1 MSPSLSAV
9 AAVVVVVVL
18 SMVTLIEGG
27 EYINWEAVKA
37 RAGKKAASA
46 PSNAFVTMR
55 YYPFDIAASGLAN
68 GAEVDAI
75 WRVVT
80 ARRAQ
85 PNAPREQFAIRY
97 AVYNLQ
103 NAAVIDA
110 LGAAVQANCL
120 VQIVVD
126 SSKLDNGPGKEY
138 QNTDELLAA
147 KGLPVF
153 AAGLAKMSAEQRAAS
168 FMTSVALPG
177 RALFH
182 LKLRHFSRLENGRA
196 VVQAFT
202 GSTNP
207 TVESTSNDETY
218 VELLDDA
225 MRAKYLAYL
234 QHIID
239 LKNPAAFPL
248 DDWSP
253 TAPLQFSASPGPT
266 GYETADRILNLIDA
280 EKELIMLSVFS
291 LRNFNTPTHAKSL
304 LDSLTAAVAR
314 GAVCVVVTD
323 KKQATHR
330 VNFFLRKI
338 CFSVYEALNDIDLFN
353 AMHCKDAL
361 FGITNTTIVTDASN
375 WSENALGS
383 CVDFDAKKFAYKS
396 GTCTKAASIE
406 SALFIRTHLLNDN
419 GETRRRAF
427 HHMMLLHTRYQR
439 QQSTST
445 PTAAAVWDMLG
456 AKFGKP
462 RMPFHRMQI
471 YVAGVN
477 TSYGDF
483 VAIRGQ
489 LCTDDACSARQDV
502 RIRPFNMQNRDSQWH
517 KASYDLLTWGE
528 DAALDYVCN
537 SDTRAANGI
546 DATYDVDGYGF
557 DSALD
562 SLAVPAAWRF
572 DAYVDAPHGAWVQFK
587 AVVVRAGGAVTWE
600 KDIAAPTASGSGT
613 TLPRVSSDKNHW
625 ARVGFTSV
633 VQFNV
638 AAQSLTQMKATVEDT
653 DAVQARED
661 GSGAGAVPGD
671 ENGDFVATDDGASTS
686 GSDSLVAGIVALA
699 VIAALLLIGLIVAL
713 VMLRKAR
720 VARA

>member
-1 MSPSLSAV
+1 MIGASISSFAFFAIAL
-9 AAVVVVVVL
+9 L
-18 SMVTLIEGG
+18 LLLVTMAQCG
-27 EYINWEAVKA
+27 EYINWDAVKA
-37 RAGKKAASA
+37 RAGKKAASEA
-46 PSNAFVTMR
+46 SNAFVTLR
-55 YYPFDIAASGLAN
+55 YYPFDIAPSGLVN
-68 GAEVDAI
+68 GPEVDAI
-75 WRVVT
+75 WRVVN

-85 PNAPREQFAIRY
+85 QSAPREQFAIRY

-103 NAAVIDA
+103 NVAVIDA

-126 SSKLDNGPGKEY
+126 SSKLDNSAGKEY
-138 QNTDELLAA
+138 QNTDEILAS
-147 KGLPVF
+147 KGLPIF
-153 AAGLAKMSAEQRAAS
+153 AAGLGKMTAEQRKGS
-168 FMTSVALPG
+168 FMTSVSLPG

-182 LKLRHFSRLENGRA
+182 LKLRHFTRMENGRSI
-196 VVQAFT
+196 VQAFT

-218 VELLDDA
+218 IELHDDA
-225 MRAKYLAYL
+225 MRQKYAAYL
-234 QHIID
+234 QHIVD
-239 LKNPAAFPL
+239 LKDPAAFPV
-248 DDWSP
+248 DAWSP
-253 TAPLQFSASPGPT
+253 TAPLQFSTSPGPT

-291 LRNFNTPTHAKSL
+291 LRNFNTPTHAKAL
-304 LDSLTAAVAR
+304 IDSLTAAVAR

-383 CVDFDAKKFAYKS
+383 CVDFDTKKFAYKS

-406 SALFIRTHLLNDN
+406 SALFIRTGLLNDN
-419 GETRRRAF
+419 GETRRRAL

-445 PTAAAVWDMLG
+445 PTATAVWDMLNN
-456 AKFGKP
+456 KFGKQ

-489 LCTDDACSARQDV
+489 MCTDDSCSSRQDV

-517 KASYDLLTWGE
+517 KASYDMLTWGE
-528 DAALDYVCN
+528 DSALDYVCN
-537 SDTRAANGI
+537 TDTRAANGI

-557 DSALD
+557 DAALD
-562 SLAVPAAWRF
+562 TFAVPSAWRF

-587 AVVVRAGGAVTWE
+587 AVVVRAGGSVLWE
-600 KDIAAPTASGSGT
+600 KDIATPTASGSGT
-613 TLPRVSSDKNHW
+613 ALPRVSSDKNHW

-633 VQFNV
+633 VQFNA
-638 AAQSLTQMKATVEDT
+638 AAQSLTQMKATAEDT

-661 GSGAGAVPGD
+661 GGSGAVPVD
-671 ENGDFVATDDGASTS
+671 ENGDFVATDDGASKTS
-686 GSDSLVAGIVALA
+686 SDSLVAGIIALA
-699 VIAALLLIGLIVAL
+699 IIAALLLVGLIVAL
-713 VMLRKAR
+713 VLLRKAR
-720 VARA
+720 VAHA

>member
-126 SSKLDNGPGKEY
+126 SSKLDNDPGKEY

-562 SLAVPAAWRF
+562 SLAVPRRGASTPTSTRRT
-572 DAYVDAPHGAWVQFK
+572 APGCSSRRWWCAP
-587 AVVVRAGGAVTWE
+587 
-600 KDIAAPTASGSGT
+600 AAPSPGRRTSPTPTALSGT